1 MEQAQRAA
9 GMRARLLESA
19 ARVLVTT
26 GVHALTLDA
35 VAREARVSKGGLLHH
50 FSTRAELLQALL
62 EDSYA
67 RCLSKIDELAADD
80 PDDYG
85 RFTRAYIRAS
95 LASDLGTAQA
105 TVVMALLLDPAL
117 RADWLL
123 RVESL
128 LQKDITE
135 TDQALAK
142 ILRLAADGL
151 WLSDAF
157 TLHRIS
163 PAERAELEERLVALT
178 RPARRPLATA
188 GGLPRT

>member
-35 VAREARVSKGGLLHH
+35 VAREAGVSKGGLLHH

-178 RPARRPLATA
+178 RPARRPVATA
-188 GGLPRT
+188 GGVQRT